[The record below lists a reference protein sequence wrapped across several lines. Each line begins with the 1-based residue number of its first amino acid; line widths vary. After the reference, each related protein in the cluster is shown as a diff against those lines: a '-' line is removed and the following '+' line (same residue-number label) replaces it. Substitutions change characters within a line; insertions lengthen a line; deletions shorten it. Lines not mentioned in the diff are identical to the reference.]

1 MKRGD
6 VVYLALTEARCTPSG
21 YCHRKGMCA
30 RHLVKPDQGRPVAD
44 YSLQS
49 LAYAI
54 GWCGG
59 FLDAAKHRDPLPGVG
74 GPRVHEAPGGIF
86 RG

>member
-6 VVYLALTEARCTPSG
+6 TVFLAISEPRCNPSG

-30 RHLVKPDQGRPVAD
+30 RYLVAAQQGRPVAD

-59 FLDAAKHRDPLPGVG
+59 FLDAAKHRDPLPGAG
-74 GPRVHEAPGGIF
+74 GPRVHEAPQGIG
-86 RG
+86 R

>member
-54 GWCGG
+54 GWCAG
-59 FLDAAKHRDPLPGVG
+59 FMDAAKHREPIGAA
-74 GPRVHEAPGGIF
+74 GPRVHEAPKGLG
-86 RG
+86 